1 MKKVFKQK
9 GTANPQKQGQ
19 IKVWLIVL
27 LIVFYTCVSFAQKPE
42 LKQGPLAKS
51 VKLTNQ
57 AMYIG
62 EDETCYY
69 FFDCSIKTTVLGF
82 SKTDL

>member
-1 MKKVFKQK
+1 MKVKV
-9 GTANPQKQGQ
+9 
-19 IKVWLIVL
+19 LIL
-27 LIVFYTCVSFAQKPE
+27 LSVFYTCLSFAQKPE

-62 EDETCYY
+62 EDESCYY
-69 FFDCSIKTTVLGF
+69 FFDCSIKTAVLGF
-82 SKTDL
+82 S